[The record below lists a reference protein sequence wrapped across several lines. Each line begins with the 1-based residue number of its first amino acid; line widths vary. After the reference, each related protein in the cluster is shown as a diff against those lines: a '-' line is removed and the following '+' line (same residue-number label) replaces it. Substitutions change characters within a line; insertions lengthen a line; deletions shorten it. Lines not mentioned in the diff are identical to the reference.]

1 MNRLFA
7 LLFLSLIA
15 QFSNAQN
22 ISGQW
27 KGNFIDKSSARG
39 TYAGDKC
46 EYVLELDV
54 QGSSV
59 MGTTYTYFTEGGK
72 RFYTICKLEGT
83 YDAKKK
89 FLEIKET
96 ERTKTNIPSNINNCF
111 QIHKLTYFKQ
121 GDVETLE
128 GNWDPAPNQKG
139 NCGFGATNLTKKT
152 LVNTYPQA
160 YANISKLN
168 EQKQIDASKTTAK
181 TNSPAKPINKPKPNK
196 SITNSP
202 SQTPIAKDTKPDI
215 VAKDSEEKSNKIIP
229 VDPKLENR
237 KTNVIKT
244 IEVTTRTIK
253 IDLYDNGDVDG
264 DSISVFFNN
273 KLLLSEKR
281 LSEKPISLLLTIE
294 DNDDVNEL
302 VMFAENLGVIAPN
315 TALMIVT
322 DGPNR
327 YEVRISSDLEKS
339 GVIRFVR
346 KKKP

>member
-1 MNRLFA
+1 MTMNRYFA
-7 LLFLSLIA
+7 LLFLSLIT
-15 QFSNAQN
+15 QYSIAQN
-22 ISGQW
+22 LSGQW

-39 TYAGDKC
+39 SFAGDKC

-54 QGSSV
+54 KGSSV
-59 MGTTYTYFTEGGK
+59 IGTTYTYFTEGGK
-72 RFYTICKLEGT
+72 RFYTICKLEGK
-83 YDAKKK
+83 YDSKKK
-89 FLEIKET
+89 LLEIKET

-139 NCGFGATNLTKKT
+139 NCGFGVTNLAKKT
-152 LVNTYPQA
+152 LVNSYPQA

-168 EQKQIDASKTTAK
+168 EQKQAE
-181 TNSPAKPINKPKPNK
+181 SPK
-196 SITNSP
+196 SITKPNTTNKPNSKP
-202 SQTPIAKDTKPDI
+202 SSIKPNTNPITQAEVKPEETAKPTDDKANNT
-215 VAKDSEEKSNKIIP
+215 IP

-237 KTNVIKT
+237 KPNVIKT
-244 IEVTTRTIK
+244 IEVSTRTIK

-294 DNDDVNEL
+294 DNDDENEL